1 MKPMTSV
8 VLVGR
13 TNVAKSAL
21 FNRLTETTKALVSK
35 TAGTTRDYNRAAVS
49 WNSKTFELI
58 DTGGVDIE
66 TLHHSIEALIKR
78 RPVTGGDEIERA
90 IIRQTKHAL
99 EHSGLVL
106 MVIDTQAGLLP
117 ADRQLALILKKL
129 GRPVLLVSNKADNMA
144 LRHQTSEGFT
154 LGLGTPFG
162 VSAINGSGSG
172 DLLDEIAQRIKA
184 PRGRKPAAPGA
195 DSIAVAVI
203 GKPNVGKSSL
213 VNQILGEERV
223 IVSASPHTTREPQD
237 TDLTYH
243 DQPITLIDT
252 AGLRRQKNA
261 ADTVEKMAVRKTL
274 ATIRQANVVLL
285 VTDISQPLTVQDSRL
300 ARLVQDAKVGVI
312 IVANKWDLLTEK
324 TPTIDTTMIR
334 LYQRFFPSFDF
345 APLAFVSA
353 KTAKNVGKLL
363 DLVVTVDANRRREV
377 PAEKLEAVLKALV
390 KKHRPAQAKGPRRP
404 RLYQLQQTKTGP
416 PVFTV
421 TVGSEQSI
429 HRSYLRFIKH
439 QLRQAADFT
448 GVPLT
453 IDVKAEKN

>member
-1 MKPMTSV
+1 MKQMTSV

-13 TNVAKSAL
+13 TNVGKSAL

-49 WNSKTFELI
+49 WGGKTFELI

-66 TLHHSIEALIKR
+66 TLRHSIEALLKR
-78 RPVTGGDEIERA
+78 RPITDGDEIERA

-99 EHSGLVL
+99 DQSGLVL

-129 GRPVLLVSNKADNMA
+129 GRPVLLVCNKADNMA

-154 LGLGTPFG
+154 LGLGTPFP
-162 VSAINGSGSG
+162 VSATNGSGSG
-172 DLLDEIAQRIKA
+172 DLLDVIAERIKA
-184 PRGRKPAAPGA
+184 PRGRKPTAPSV
-195 DSIAVAVI
+195 DSLAVAVI

-237 TDLTYH
+237 TEITYH

-261 ADTVEKMAVRKTL
+261 ADYLEKMAVRKTL
-274 ATIRQANVVLL
+274 ATIRKAKVVLL
-285 VTDISQPLTVQDSRL
+285 VTDVSQPLTVQDSRL

-312 IVANKWDLLTEK
+312 TVANKWDRLTEK

-334 LYQRFFPSFDF
+334 SYQQFFPSLNF
-345 APLAFVSA
+345 APLVFVSA
-353 KTAKNVGKLL
+353 KTGRNVSKLL
-363 DLVVTVDANRRREV
+363 DLVVTMDTNRRREV
-377 PAEKLEAVLKALV
+377 PAEKLEEVLRALV
-390 KKHRPAQAKGPRRP
+390 KKHQPAQAKGPRRP
-404 RLYQLQQTKTGP
+404 RLYQLQQTETDP
-416 PVFTV
+416 PIFTV
-421 TVGSEQSI
+421 TVGSGQSI
-429 HRSYLRFIKH
+429 HRSYLRFIEH

-453 IDVKAEKN
+453 INVETKRH